1 MDLNHGLG
9 GNMDQEG
16 LKLKLIN
23 VIDSGLNAKAIAKKI
38 NITYD
43 ILAKFKQGRLYLAP
57 KDYEKLESY
66 LDMVVIP

>member
-23 VIDSGLNAKAIAKKI
+23 VIDSGLNARPIAKKI

>member
-23 VIDSGLNAKAIAKKI
+23 VIDSGLNARAIAKKI

>member
-23 VIDSGLNAKAIAKKI
+23 VIESGLNARAIAKKI